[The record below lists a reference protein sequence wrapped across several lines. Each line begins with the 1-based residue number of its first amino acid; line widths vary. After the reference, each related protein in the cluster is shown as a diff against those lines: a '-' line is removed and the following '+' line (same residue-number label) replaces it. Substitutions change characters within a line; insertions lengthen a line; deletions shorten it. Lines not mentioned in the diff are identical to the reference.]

1 MFAGDNF
8 YPPAD
13 GSYAN
18 LIWEDLQTR
27 EIQNQLFAL
36 IDEWGPLFRVSFNL
50 IVHSQ
55 LTEAQDTEYPYSS
68 VVTFKESETEGS
80 EYGYRV
86 PAVFYNNLE
95 GSLHFACSI
104 NGLANFYF
112 NYAIELKRWYHIEV
126 VQHKENEVGIN
137 WLDFIYLAWFQVLY
151 YTVKIDGER
160 IANVPNNVHDFGSL
174 SANQTFQDVK
184 VFVGDDPKP
193 KNPDDFFPPTDGSF
207 SNLIYENL
215 YQ

>member
-27 EIQNQLFAL
+27 EIQNQLIAI

-68 VVTFKESETEGS
+68 VLTFKASETNGA

-86 PAVFYNNLE
+86 PAIFYNNEE
-95 GSLHFACSI
+95 GSLHFASAV
-104 NGLANFYF
+104 NGYVNFYF
-112 NYAIELKRWYHIEV
+112 NYPIEIKRWYHIEV
-126 VQHKENEVGIN
+126 VQHKENEVGIS
-137 WLDFIYLAWFQVLY
+137 WLDFIYLA
-151 YTVKIDGER
+151 
-160 IANVPNNVHDFGSL
+160 
-174 SANQTFQDVK
+174 
-184 VFVGDDPKP
+184 
-193 KNPDDFFPPTDGSF
+193 
-207 SNLIYENL
+207 
-215 YQ
+215 